1 MITRRFL
8 LSVSALAFSLKGISF
23 AQAQSYP
30 DRIIKLV
37 VPFPAGGPTDI
48 MGRIA
53 GQLVSS
59 ALGQNVVVENRP
71 GGGGTIGSQDV
82 AHANPDGYTLLLGG
96 TNTNAINAA
105 LYKNLSYDPIKD
117 FTPIASIAA
126 DSSALVISPS
136 IPAKTLQEFVAYLKA
151 NPGKLN
157 CGAVLGIAPHVM
169 VEYFKHIT
177 GTNMVFVPYKGGA
190 ALMPDLLS
198 GQIQMT
204 FGAKSFFLPYIQAG
218 KLRPLAVTSDS
229 RWPEL
234 PDVPTM
240 HESGFTP
247 FPAYQWFLVLA
258 PAKTPAAIAEKL
270 NAAING
276 GLKSPAVQAQLAKLG
291 TEPRIRSQRDLV
303 EFMAQESKLWN
314 TMVSSAEIKLLG

>member
-1 MITRRFL
+1 MITRRYL
-8 LSVSALAFSLKGISF
+8 LSVSALALGLKGVGF

-30 DRIIKLV
+30 DRVIKLV

-48 MGRIA
+48 MARVA

-71 GGGGTIGSQDV
+71 GAGGTIGSQDV
-82 AHANPDGYTLLLGG
+82 ARANPDGYTLLLGG

-105 LYKNLSYDPIKD
+105 IYKNLNYDPIKD
-117 FTPIASIAA
+117 FAPIASIAA
-126 DSSALVISPS
+126 DSSALVVLPS
-136 IPAKTLQEFVAYLKA
+136 IPAKTLQEFIGYLKA
-151 NPGKLN
+151 NPGKLT

-169 VEYFKHIT
+169 VEYFKVIT

-190 ALMPDLLS
+190 ALIPDLLA

-218 KLRPLAVTSDS
+218 KLRSLAVTSDS

-240 HESGFTP
+240 HESGFP
-247 FPAYQWFLVLA
+247 NFPAYQWFLVLA
-258 PAKTPAAIAEKL
+258 PAKTPLVVIEKL
-270 NAAING
+270 NAAIN
-276 GLKSPAVQAQLAKLG
+276 
-291 TEPRIRSQRDLV
+291 D
-303 EFMAQESKLWN
+303 
-314 TMVSSAEIKLLG
+314 

>member
-1 MITRRFL
+1 MFTRRYV
-8 LSVSALAFSLKGISF
+8 LSVSALAFGLNRVGI
-23 AQAQSYP
+23 ARAQSYP
-30 DRIIKLV
+30 DRVIKLV

-71 GGGGTIGSQDV
+71 GAGGTIGSQDV
-82 AHANPDGYTLLLGG
+82 AHANADGYTLLLGG

-105 LYKNLSYDPIKD
+105 IYRNLNYDPVRD
-117 FTPIASIAA
+117 FTPIASIAV

-136 IPAKTLQEFVAYLKA
+136 IPAKTLQEFISYLKG
-151 NPGKLN
+151 NPGRLT

-169 VEYFKHIT
+169 VEYFKVVT
-177 GTNMVFVPYKGGA
+177 GTDMVFVPYKGGP
-190 ALMPDLLS
+190 ALIPDLLS

-204 FGAKSFFLPYIQAG
+204 FGAKSFFLPHIQSG
-218 KLRPLAVTSDS
+218 ELRPLAVTSDQ
-229 RWPEL
+229 RWTEL

-240 HESGFTP
+240 RECGFTN

-258 PAKTPAAIAEKL
+258 PVGTPATVIDKL
-270 NAAING
+270 NAAINN
-276 GLKSPAVQAQLAKLG
+276 GLKSPDIQAQLAKLG
-291 TEPRIRSQRDLV
+291 IEPRIRSQQDLAK
-303 EFMAQESKLWN
+303 FMADEAQQWAK
-314 TMVSSAEIKLLG
+314 MVSSAEIKLE

>member
-1 MITRRFL
+1 MFTRRYFL
-8 LSVSALAFSLKGISF
+8 SASAVALGLSRIGF

-30 DRIIKLV
+30 DRTIKLV

-71 GGGGTIGSQDV
+71 GAGGTIGSQDV

-105 LYKNLSYDPIKD
+105 IYKNLSYDPIKD
-117 FTPIASIAA
+117 FTPIASIAV

-136 IPAKTLQEFVAYLKA
+136 IPVKTLQEFIIYLKA
-151 NPGKLN
+151 NPGRLT

-169 VEYFKHIT
+169 VEYFKVVT
-177 GTNMVFVPYKGGA
+177 GTNMVFVPYKGGP
-190 ALMPDLLS
+190 ALVPDLLN

-204 FGAKSFFLPYIQAG
+204 FGAKSFFLPYIQSG
-218 KLRPLAVTSDS
+218 KLRPLAVTSDA
-229 RWPEL
+229 RWTEL

-240 HESGFTP
+240 RECGFLD
-247 FPAYQWFLVLA
+247 FPAYQWFVVLA
-258 PAKTPAAIAEKL
+258 PARTPATVIDKL
-270 NAAING
+270 NAAIND
-276 GLKSPAVQAQLAKLG
+276 GLKSPAIQAQLVKLG
-291 TEPRIRSQRDLV
+291 TEPRICSRQDLV
-303 EFMAQESKLWN
+303 TLMAQEAQQWADI
-314 TMVSSAEIKLLG
+314 VSSAEIKLE

>member
-1 MITRRFL
+1 MITRRCL
-8 LSVSALAFSLKGISF
+8 LSVSAVAFGLKGISF

-30 DRIIKLV
+30 DRVIKLV

-48 MGRIA
+48 MARIA
-53 GQLVSS
+53 GQLILSV
-59 ALGQNVVVENRP
+59 LGQNVVVENRP
-71 GGGGTIGSQDV
+71 GAGGTIGSQYV

-105 LYKNLSYDPIKD
+105 IYKNLNYDPIKD

-126 DSSALVISPS
+126 DSSALVVSPS
-136 IPAKTLQEFVAYLKA
+136 IPATTLPEFVAYLKA
-151 NPGKLN
+151 NPGKLT

-169 VEYFKHIT
+169 VEYFKLIT
-177 GTNMVFVPYKGGA
+177 GTSMVFVPYKGGA

-204 FGAKSFFLPYIQAG
+204 FGAKSFFLPYIRAG
-218 KLRPLAVTSDS
+218 KLRALAVTSDF

-240 HESGFTP
+240 HESGFP
-247 FPAYQWFLVLA
+247 NFPAYQWFLVLA
-258 PAKTPAAIAEKL
+258 PAKTPAGVIEKL
-270 NAAING
+270 NAAINH
-276 GLKSPAVQAQLAKLG
+276 GLKSPDIQAQLARTRNRTKNSVPAGLG
-291 TEPRIRSQRDLV
+291 EVHGRRSQTMERDGI
-303 EFMAQESKLWN
+303 FR
-314 TMVSSAEIKLLG
+314 

>member
-1 MITRRFL
+1 MITRRSL
-8 LSVSALAFSLKGISF
+8 LAGSALAFGLQKVGL

-30 DRIIKLV
+30 DKVIKLV

-59 ALGQNVVVENRP
+59 ALGQNVVIENRP
-71 GGGGTIGSQDV
+71 GAGGTIGSQDV

-105 LYKNLSYDPIKD
+105 IYKNLAYDPIKD

-136 IPAKTLQEFVAYLKA
+136 IPAKTIQELVAYVKG
-151 NPGKLN
+151 NPGKLT

-169 VEYFKHIT
+169 VEYFKVMT
-177 GTNMVFVPYKGGA
+177 GTNMVFVPYKGGP
-190 ALMPDLLS
+190 ALIPDLLS
-198 GQIQMT
+198 GQIQVT
-204 FGAKSFFLPYIQAG
+204 FGAKSFFLPYIQSG
-218 KLRPLAVTSDS
+218 KLRSLAVTSDT

-240 HESGFTP
+240 DESGFP
-247 FPAYQWFLVLA
+247 HFPAYQWFLVLA
-258 PAKTPAAIAEKL
+258 PAKTPAPVIGKL
-270 NAAING
+270 NAAINN
-276 GLKSPAVQAQLAKLG
+276 GLKSPEIQAQLTKLG
-291 TEPRIRSQRDLV
+291 IEPRIRSQQDLV
-303 EFMAQESKLWN
+303 KLMAEEAKQWN
-314 TMVSSAEIKLLG
+314 ALVSSAEIKLD